1 MCPDRRHKVGEG
13 LFLFHFHKLRNKD
26 LEKKKSEDIWWGC
39 LSRIKHYRVNSISL
53 LVWQWMEGWNESKDF
68 DWIHWDSLLR
78 NHHHQ
83 SMMNVVEKIS
93 RVTNIKQRNKIT
105 PPLQQ
110 ETTKR
115 SSNSLPLLVSRYS
128 SACVSY
134 SEYPKIPVVDVLVVH
149 DHPKY
154 KKKRMG
160 QWSIAYTHV
169 RFLFRVFCL
178 SILTSTNILFKASSH
193 QLYIGRRWC
202 NRNRLVNIA

>member
-1 MCPDRRHKVGEG
+1 MRKCSIHGEETWRTRARERRSFTEQIRLSMCPDRRHKVGEG

-110 ETTKR
+110 EKKAAILYHYWWTDTRRHVFLIQNIRKY
-115 SSNSLPLLVSRYS
+115 PLLMCWSFMIILS
-128 SACVSY
+128 
-134 SEYPKIPVVDVLVVH
+134 I
-149 DHPKY
+149 
-154 KKKRMG
+154 KKKEWG
-160 QWSIAYTHV
+160 NDQSHTH
-169 RFLFRVFCL
+169 
-178 SILTSTNILFKASSH
+178 T
-193 QLYIGRRWC
+193 
-202 NRNRLVNIA
+202 